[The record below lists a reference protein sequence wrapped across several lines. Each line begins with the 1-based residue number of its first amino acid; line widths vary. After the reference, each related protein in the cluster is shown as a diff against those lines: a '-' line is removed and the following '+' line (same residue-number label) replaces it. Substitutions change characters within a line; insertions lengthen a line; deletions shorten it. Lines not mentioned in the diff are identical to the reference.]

1 MNRIL
6 TFMLSSKGVQQ
17 DLALFILRLTLG
29 GFMVYAHGTRKLMK
43 LMNGNYDFADP
54 IGLGP
59 EISLWLTA
67 FAEVGCSIL
76 VVAGFYTRFALIPL
90 IICMAVIAFV
100 VHGPDPF
107 GEKESALIYMAGY
120 IALFLTGPGKW
131 RIGKG

>member
-17 DLALFILRLTLG
+17 DLALYILRLTLG
-29 GFMVYAHGTRKLMK
+29 SFMVSGHGTRKLMK

-120 IALFLTGPGKW
+120 IALFLTGPGEY

>member
-6 TFMLSSKGVQQ
+6 TFMLSSKGIQQ
-17 DLALFILRLTLG
+17 DLALLILRFVMG

-43 LMNGNYDFADP
+43 LLNGNYEFADP
-54 IGLGP
+54 IGVGP
-59 EISLWLTA
+59 EASLWLTA

-76 VVAGFYTRFALIPL
+76 VIAGFYTRFALIPL

-107 GEKESALIYMAGY
+107 GEKESALMYMAGY
-120 IALFLTGPGKW
+120 ITLFLTGPGKW
-131 RIGKG
+131 KVGKG

>member
-43 LMNGNYDFADP
+43 LMN
-54 IGLGP
+54 
-59 EISLWLTA
+59 

-76 VVAGFYTRFALIPL
+76 VVAGFYTRFTLIPL